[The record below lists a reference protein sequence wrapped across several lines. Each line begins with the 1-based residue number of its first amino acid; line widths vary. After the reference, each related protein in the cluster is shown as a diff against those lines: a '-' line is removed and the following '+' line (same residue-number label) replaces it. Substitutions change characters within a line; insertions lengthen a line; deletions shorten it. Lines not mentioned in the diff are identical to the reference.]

1 MLKLFHDK
9 YLYFSLIGGII
20 MRFLST
26 LFYMI
31 LITIGIIISINIFAF
46 IMGFFIIQKEQKGKI
61 VYLYML
67 LLIATLFLAA
77 LFALFFKYEY
87 ISKFFL
93 ILSMLFLLMLAIIVA
108 NNSLLNDS
116 EEHNTH
122 YTKSIT
128 NNNSKNGHSILYNT
142 LAILGLL
149 YLFHE
154 VFDYDNYD
162 NDNYHNFDD
171 ENFHDD
177 HHYNDDYHDYNYDN
191 DDNYD
196 SDNSDNSDDNS

>member
-1 MLKLFHDK
+1 
-9 YLYFSLIGGII
+9 

-31 LITIGIIISINIFAF
+31 LIVIGIIVSINVFAF

-61 VYLYML
+61 VYLYMV

-77 LFALFFKYEY
+77 LFSLFFKYEY

-93 ILSMLFLLMLAIIVA
+93 ILSMLFLLMLAIILA
-108 NNSLLNDS
+108 NNSLLDDS
-116 EEHNTH
+116 SEHETC
-122 YTKSIT
+122 YKKSIT
-128 NNNSKNGHSILYNT
+128 NNNSKNRHSMFYNT
-142 LAILGLL
+142 IAFLGLL

-154 VFDYDNYD
+154 VFDDDDYYDDYYDDNYD
-162 NDNYHNFDD
+162 HFND

-177 HHYNDDYHDYNYDN
+177 NDDYYNN
-191 DDNYD
+191 DD
-196 SDNSDNSDDNS
+196 SDNFDGDK